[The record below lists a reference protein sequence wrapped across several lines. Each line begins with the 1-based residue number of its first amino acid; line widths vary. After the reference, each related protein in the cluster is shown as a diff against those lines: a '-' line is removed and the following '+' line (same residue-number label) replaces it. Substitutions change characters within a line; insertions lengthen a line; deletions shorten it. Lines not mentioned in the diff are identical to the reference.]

1 LGRRVRGRT
10 GTVSWALIA
19 FTLSEAVFTP
29 LFAKLSDVYGHRRIL
44 PILVGCVATGCVRIA
59 AAPPSGC

>member
-1 LGRRVRGRT
+1 
-10 GTVSWALIA
+10 VSWALIA

-29 LFAKLSDVYGHRRIL
+29 LFAKLGDVYGHRRIL
-44 PILVGCVATGCVRIA
+44 RILVGCVATGCVRIA